1 MSDRNHWTALRQRK
15 ISRRTMLGASAKA
28 GVGAAG
34 LALVGCGDDDEP
46 DAGAVAAERA
56 ASAAEEAAAAAIAA
70 GEARAA
76 ETEAAADAAAE
87 AAAAASEASA
97 AASQA
102 ADAADA
108 AAALAAEAAESED
121 AANAAAAAEAAAAA
135 AADAAAAASAAGD
148 QAAAAVAAAASEA
161 AEAAAQA
168 ARDAAAAVEAGTATA
183 EAAQAAIDEAAQ
195 AAAAAAAAAGEAS
208 AAAGQAAATAQ
219 ETAEAAAETAAA
231 AVAAA
236 EEAADA
242 AREAADAVEQ
252 TRNVAAALTA
262 EAEFLDWSV
271 PWPLDEIDLDATIT
285 LAIPADTGG
294 LDPQRVGSDSNFTS
308 HSAVH
313 DSLVE
318 ISPLTNDLI
327 PHLATLEWAD
337 EGATCIGTV
346 NRAMFHD
353 GSVLTAHD
361 LVFTYDRM
369 GGVAEYH
376 QGGETSDH
384 PAGWQPVRPIWGAS
398 YWLRN
403 EAVDDTTWVIE
414 LPDFDAS
421 LWGTIGIVPNV
432 MVMSQADVERRGD
445 HAVDNHPIG
454 TGPFRFVS
462 HTDEEDFVFERFEDH
477 FNPVDHPIRVPHYA
491 HHKHLIALVR
501 PELQSR
507 IAGIEAGEIDGAAE
521 LGVNAVAPFLD
532 DPDFTVQFVP
542 ALGYALHNIYPNL
555 WRETRDDGTPN
566 PWMDQRVRI
575 AANLSINRA
584 AIAEGLLLGAPPIE
598 PMYGFRG
605 VVGYPSEE
613 DARAADWGYD
623 PDRARA
629 LLAEAGYPDGFDE
642 NLYYT
647 PDWGGDLQEDLVL
660 TTAQM
665 LNEVGIRAK
674 AVSIPGSEY
683 FTDAYARGGP
693 TGTAPVGLYWWWAN
707 NQADAGVMWTCC
719 ANSEGFFTMS
729 IHGDPVLDELFSQSK
744 VERDPERRNELT
756 SELFLRHKRGA
767 WFINVIEPLDGV
779 LTRGDVNWPVGGPFG
794 GLSFVNMYSIQKRRA
809 T

>member
-1 MSDRNHWTALRQRK
+1 M
-15 ISRRTMLGASAKA
+15 
-28 GVGAAG
+28 
-34 LALVGCGDDDEP
+34 
-46 DAGAVAAERA
+46 
-56 ASAAEEAAAAAIAA
+56 
-70 GEARAA
+70 
-76 ETEAAADAAAE
+76 
-87 AAAAASEASA
+87 
-97 AASQA
+97 
-102 ADAADA
+102 
-108 AAALAAEAAESED
+108 
-121 AANAAAAAEAAAAA
+121 
-135 AADAAAAASAAGD
+135 
-148 QAAAAVAAAASEA
+148 
-161 AEAAAQA
+161 
-168 ARDAAAAVEAGTATA
+168 
-183 EAAQAAIDEAAQ
+183 
-195 AAAAAAAAAGEAS
+195 
-208 AAAGQAAATAQ
+208 
-219 ETAEAAAETAAA
+219 
-231 AVAAA
+231 
-236 EEAADA
+236 
-242 AREAADAVEQ
+242 
-252 TRNVAAALTA
+252 TA

-308 HSAVH
+308 HAAVH

-346 NRAMFHD
+346 NGAMFHD
-353 GSVLTAHD
+353 GSMLTAHD

-384 PAGWQPVRPIWGAS
+384 PAGWQPVRSNWGAS

-403 EAVDDTTWVIE
+403 EAVNDTTWVIE

-421 LWGTIGIVPNV
+421 LWGTIGINPNV
-432 MVMSQADVERRGD
+432 LVMSQADVERRGD
-445 HAVDNHPIG
+445 EAVDNHPIG

-501 PELQSR
+501 PEIQSR

-605 VVGYPSEE
+605 VIGYPSEE

-665 LNEVGIRAK
+665 LNEVGIRAQ
-674 AVSIPGSEY
+674 ALSIPGSEY

-719 ANSEGFFTMS
+719 ANTEGFFTMA

-744 VERDPERRNELT
+744 AERDPERRNEIT

-794 GLSFVNMYSIQKRRA
+794 GLSFVNMYSIQKRKA
-809 T
+809 

>member
-1 MSDRNHWTALRQRK
+1 M
-15 ISRRTMLGASAKA
+15 
-28 GVGAAG
+28 
-34 LALVGCGDDDEP
+34 
-46 DAGAVAAERA
+46 
-56 ASAAEEAAAAAIAA
+56 
-70 GEARAA
+70 
-76 ETEAAADAAAE
+76 
-87 AAAAASEASA
+87 
-97 AASQA
+97 
-102 ADAADA
+102 
-108 AAALAAEAAESED
+108 
-121 AANAAAAAEAAAAA
+121 
-135 AADAAAAASAAGD
+135 
-148 QAAAAVAAAASEA
+148 
-161 AEAAAQA
+161 
-168 ARDAAAAVEAGTATA
+168 
-183 EAAQAAIDEAAQ
+183 
-195 AAAAAAAAAGEAS
+195 
-208 AAAGQAAATAQ
+208 
-219 ETAEAAAETAAA
+219 
-231 AVAAA
+231 
-236 EEAADA
+236 
-242 AREAADAVEQ
+242 
-252 TRNVAAALTA
+252 
-262 EAEFLDWSV
+262 
-271 PWPLDEIDLDATIT
+271 
-285 LAIPADTGG
+285 
-294 LDPQRVGSDSNFTS
+294 
-308 HSAVH
+308 
-313 DSLVE
+313 
-318 ISPLTNDLI
+318 
-327 PHLATLEWAD
+327 
-337 EGATCIGTV
+337 
-346 NRAMFHD
+346 
-353 GSVLTAHD
+353 
-361 LVFTYDRM
+361 
-369 GGVAEYH
+369 
-376 QGGETSDH
+376 
-384 PAGWQPVRPIWGAS
+384 
-398 YWLRN
+398 
-403 EAVDDTTWVIE
+403 
-414 LPDFDAS
+414 
-421 LWGTIGIVPNV
+421 
-432 MVMSQADVERRGD
+432 
-445 HAVDNHPIG
+445 
-454 TGPFRFVS
+454 
-462 HTDEEDFVFERFEDH
+462 
-477 FNPVDHPIRVPHYA
+477 
-491 HHKHLIALVR
+491 
-501 PELQSR
+501 
-507 IAGIEAGEIDGAAE
+507 
-521 LGVNAVAPFLD
+521 GVNAVAPFLD

-575 AANLSINRA
+575 AANLAINRA

-674 AVSIPGSEY
+674 AVSIPGSGY

-719 ANSEGFFTMS
+719 ANSEGFFTMA